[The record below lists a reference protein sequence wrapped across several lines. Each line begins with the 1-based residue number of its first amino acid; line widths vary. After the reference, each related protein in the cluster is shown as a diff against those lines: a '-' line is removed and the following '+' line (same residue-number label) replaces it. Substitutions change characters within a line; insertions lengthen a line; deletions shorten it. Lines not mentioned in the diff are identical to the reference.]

1 LIAPKKRSNEMM
13 TELQAIETVVEIA
26 HLMYERRMVT
36 TYEGNVSIKNGD
48 RMYITP
54 TTYCKGKLINDDV
67 VILDL
72 KGNRLSNG
80 RSQSSEY
87 LMHLEFY
94 RLRPD
99 ISCVVHTHSPYATAH
114 AICRKPIQSK
124 SYFESIVMFD
134 KIPVCDY
141 GITASP
147 AIFKGIAKYTPVSDL
162 FLLANHGLVSI
173 HADPFEAFY
182 QAEAAEAIAKTLTI
196 AQQLGGEF
204 PLGQDDLK
212 ELYDLRKASLGRS
225 EIVL

>member
-1 LIAPKKRSNEMM
+1 MM

-36 TYEGNVSIKNGD
+36 TYEGNISIKNGD

-72 KGNRLSNG
+72 LGNRLSNG

>member
-1 LIAPKKRSNEMM
+1 ML
-13 TELQAIETVVEIA
+13 TEQQAIENVVEIG

-54 TTYCKGKLINDDV
+54 TTYCKGRLVNDDI

-72 KGNRLSNG
+72 NGNRLSTK
-80 RSQSSEY
+80 RSPSSEY

-94 RLRPD
+94 KLRPD
-99 ISCVVHTHSPYATAH
+99 ITCVVHTHSPYATAH

-147 AIFKGIAKYTPVSDL
+147 AIFKGIAKYTSVSDL

-173 HADPFEAFY
+173 HADPFEAYY

-196 AQQLGGEF
+196 AHQLGGEY

-212 ELYDLRKASLGRS
+212 ELYDLRMTAMGRP

>member
-1 LIAPKKRSNEMM
+1 
-13 TELQAIETVVEIA
+13 
-26 HLMYERRMVT
+26 
-36 TYEGNVSIKNGD
+36 
-48 RMYITP
+48 
-54 TTYCKGKLINDDV
+54 
-67 VILDL
+67 
-72 KGNRLSNG
+72 
-80 RSQSSEY
+80 
-87 LMHLEFY
+87 
-94 RLRPD
+94 
-99 ISCVVHTHSPYATAH
+99 
-114 AICRKPIQSK
+114 
-124 SYFESIVMFD
+124 MFD